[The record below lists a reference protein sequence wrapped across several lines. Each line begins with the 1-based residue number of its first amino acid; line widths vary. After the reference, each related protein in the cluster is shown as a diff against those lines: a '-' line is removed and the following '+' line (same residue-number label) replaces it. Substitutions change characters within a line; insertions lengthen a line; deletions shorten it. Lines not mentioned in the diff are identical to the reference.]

1 MIDALVENE
10 NIKQWEAREAQ
21 WRRED
26 QARVNLM
33 KNVYQNR
40 EQAII
45 LSQKQKEEAAW
56 LQKYELDQNEAEV
69 ARQNAAHENKAMQKA
84 LEKKTHQ
91 TDILRQVGERDRT
104 MRRDLQDKMYEER
117 AAKLGE
123 IEYMRRINAE
133 KTSNKTLLDTWKSTI
148 NQH

>member
-1 MIDALVENE
+1 
-10 NIKQWEAREAQ
+10 
-21 WRRED
+21 
-26 QARVNLM
+26 M

-45 LSQKQKEEAAW
+45 LNQKQKEEAAW

-69 ARQNAAHENKAMQKA
+69 ARQTAAHENKAMELA
-84 LEKKTHQ
+84 MARKTHQ

-117 AAKLGE
+117 AAKLAE
-123 IEYMRRINAE
+123 IDYQRRINNE
-133 KTSNKTLLDTWKSTI
+133 KQANQTLLNTWKSTI